1 MSFADNGWDRWG
13 RTINKFQGPK
23 PCALPFGDIPSN
35 NQVATYLIKSLLHSV
50 ASDENTS
57 IFKSRGLAQT
67 KGFEPLDH

>member
-13 RTINKFQGPK
+13 RTINVQGPK

-35 NQVATYLIKSLLHSV
+35 NQVAAHPIKSLLHSA

-57 IFKSRGLAQT
+57 DSKS
-67 KGFEPLDH
+67 